1 MRQTVLIL
9 ILGLLLDL
17 IFGDPYW
24 LYHPVRLI
32 GLLISK
38 LEAVFR
44 KLFPRTE
51 KGELAAGVCLGLSV
65 TVISAG
71 VPLLVLLLAT
81 SSSVNSN
88 VSRPTIIETACRAF
102 SKSPSCKAAYTFMLS
117 LFRDFTARSW

>member
-24 LYHPVRLI
+24 LYHPIRLI

-71 VPLLVLLLAT
+71 VPLLVLLLAARIHPGLAFGLGET
-81 SSSVNSN
+81 PLLNFRAQLGLAPSQ
-88 VSRPTIIETACRAF
+88 IIPVRLAIIFCTAKVIC
-102 SKSPSCKAAYTFMLS
+102 S
-117 LFRDFTARSW
+117 